1 MPFNDIFLII
11 ADDRYWHDIAKFRR
25 HLQRLA
31 NGRLIFIDKTA
42 VYCSIYPRRALVASR
57 NQPLI
62 LVEKLSAYS
71 QRCDF
76 IGAINGSQSIACMI
90 LTPNDRK
97 VKGIKGIRK
106 HMVNDWI
113 TNTLAPAIN
122 ALNIDNIYLIWDR
135 SRAHHKESMMKALK
149 NAKCKSVLNIYFMP
163 TASAKYVSSLDNPK
177 EQVHLTAKDRKG
189 TRKIYTHMI
198 FRPIN
203 GHFQKSNTTK
213 LSRKL

>member
-1 MPFNDIFLII
+1 M
-11 ADDRYWHDIAKFRR
+11 
-25 HLQRLA
+25 
-31 NGRLIFIDKTA
+31 
-42 VYCSIYPRRALVASR
+42 YPRRALMASR

-62 LVEKLSAYS
+62 LVEKPSAYS

-97 VKGIKGIRK
+97 AKGIKGIRK

-113 TNTLAPAIN
+113 TDTLAPAIN

-135 SRAHHKESMMKALK
+135 SRAHHKDSMMKALK
-149 NAKCKSVLNIYFMP
+149 NAKCKLVLNIYFMP
-163 TASAKYVSSLDNPK
+163 TASAKYVSSLDNSK
-177 EQVHLTAKDRKG
+177 EQVHLTAKDSNG
-189 TRKIYTHMI
+189 TRKKYTHMI

-203 GHFQKSNTTK
+203 GHFQMQNITK